1 MGRAGRQ
8 PARNRRQSTRP
19 LTADAHRSVGT
30 VNVVTTLDHVVW
42 AVPAISPVA
51 VGLLDVHGLV
61 AIGGGLHPA
70 WGTRNAIVPLAGA
83 YLELVE
89 VADPDAP
96 LVGFTRRVADVA
108 AAGGGLA
115 LWCERV
121 DDIGS
126 EAAERGYDVVPGM
139 RENPDG
145 SVLSWRVAGL
155 HQACATPVLPFLIQ
169 WDDPA
174 AMPGDIRVHH
184 PCGAIEDVH
193 LQVGPGGPRK
203 LTISTATGVIN
214 L

>member
-1 MGRAGRQ
+1 M
-8 PARNRRQSTRP
+8 
-19 LTADAHRSVGT
+19 
-30 VNVVTTLDHVVW
+30 
-42 AVPAISPVA
+42 PAIAPVA
-51 VGLLDVHGLV
+51 EALLADHGLV
-61 AIGGGLHPA
+61 TIGGGLHTA

-126 EAAERGYDVVPGM
+126 EAAERGYDVVPGI

-145 SVLSWRVAGL
+145 SVLSWRVAGMPN
-155 HQACATPVLPFLIQ
+155 ACATPVLPFLIQ

-174 AMPGDIRVHH
+174 AMPGDIAVDH
-184 PCGAIEDVH
+184 PCGVIERVH
-193 LQVGPGGPRK
+193 LNVGPHGPRDVR
-203 LTISTATGVIN
+203 ISVAGGGEITLPGTGTPT
-214 L
+214 

>member
-1 MGRAGRQ
+1 M
-8 PARNRRQSTRP
+8 
-19 LTADAHRSVGT
+19 
-30 VNVVTTLDHVVW
+30 TTLDHVVW
-42 AVPAISPVA
+42 AVPAIAPIA
-51 VGLLDVHGLV
+51 AGLLDDHGLV
-61 AIGGGLHPA
+61 TIGGGLHPA

-96 LVGFTRRVADVA
+96 VVGFTRRVADVA

-155 HQACATPVLPFLIQ
+155 PQACATPLLPFLIQ

-174 AMPGDIRVHH
+174 AMPGDIPVHH
-184 PCGAIEDVH
+184 PCGAIERVH
-193 LQVGPGGPRK
+193 LDVGPHGPRDVRISYPGGEI
-203 LTISTATGVIN
+203 TIP
-214 L
+214 